1 MKVLICNDDGQLRR
15 IEGAIAAIESALPC
29 RRQGKLSLL
38 TALEAERAELLKYSR
53 QLRRK
58 TVPAAA
64 QRLSA

>member
-29 RRQGKLSLL
+29 RRQSKLSLL
-38 TALEAERAELLKYSR
+38 TALEAERAELLKYSP
-53 QLRRK
+53 QMRRK
-58 TVPAAA
+58 AVPAAV